1 MAQQLKFVACLKIMM
16 EELSTL
22 ATGFEVD
29 GGQLRYQLYIWLE
42 KEVQVLKSICSYG
55 MDIDMAINSPERECA
70 GCFLPPPSKKIRKET
85 QDTSQFL
92 FPFKQGWPLS
102 ERKGKPARP

>member
-29 GGQLRYQLYIWLE
+29 GGQLRYQLYVWLE

-55 MDIDMAINSPERECA
+55 LDIDISATP
-70 GCFLPPPSKKIRKET
+70 T
-85 QDTSQFL
+85 H
-92 FPFKQGWPLS
+92 S
-102 ERKGKPARP
+102 E